1 MSPEDYRDDP
11 DFGGFDMETP
21 THEAYEDE
29 RNPSESMPN
38 ADDAREETPDSYD
51 QYVGASVNVP
61 IGDELRAC
69 KVTGR
74 KRELDGTVA
83 GTANSNPMMDTREY
97 VVEFP
102 DGRSDE
108 YTANVIAQNMYAQCD
123 VEGNQFSLMDGIVG
137 HKTDGNAV
145 EPADMYIKHGSN
157 KQVWKT
163 TVGWHLCVEW
173 KNGSTSWERLADLKE
188 SNPVEFVEY
197 AIGKNLQDKPAFVW
211 WVPHVLKKRHRIIA
225 SVTKRYHK
233 RNYKFGIEV
242 PQTWN
247 DCVCLDKENNNT
259 LWQDAVHKETKS
271 VRIAFKI
278 LNGEEAVP
286 PTYQQITCHMIFD
299 VKMEDFRRKARFVA
313 GVHTTDTPHAMTY
326 ARGLI

>member
-1 MSPEDYRDDP
+1 
-11 DFGGFDMETP
+11 
-21 THEAYEDE
+21 
-29 RNPSESMPN
+29 
-38 ADDAREETPDSYD
+38 
-51 QYVGASVNVP
+51 VNVP
-61 IGDELRAC
+61 IGDELRAG

-83 GTANSNPMMDTREY
+83 GTENSNPMMDTRKY

-123 VEGNQFSLMDGIVG
+123 AEGNQFNLMDGIVG

-145 EPADMYIKHGSN
+145 EPADMYSKHGSN
-157 KQVWKT
+157 KQVRKT

-188 SNPVEFVEY
+188 SSPVEVAEY

-233 RNYKFGIEV
+233 RNNEFGIEV

-247 DCVCLDKENNNT
+247 VCVRLDKENNNT
-259 LWQDAVHKETKS
+259 LWKDAVHKEMKN

-313 GVHTTDTPHAMTY
+313 GGHTTDTPHAMTY
-326 ARGLI
+326 ASMVSRESVRIAMTLAALNDLDVNMADIENAYLTAPIT